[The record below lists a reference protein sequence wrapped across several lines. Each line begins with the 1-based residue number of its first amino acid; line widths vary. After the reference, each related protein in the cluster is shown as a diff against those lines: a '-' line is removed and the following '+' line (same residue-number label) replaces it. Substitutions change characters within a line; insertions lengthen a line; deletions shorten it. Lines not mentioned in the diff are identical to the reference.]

1 MRLPIVFNDRYK
13 LNTKLGE
20 GGLAVVYVAKDLAL
34 NRRVA
39 VKLLRQEYTND
50 PTFLARFH
58 KEAQSAASL
67 SHQNIVSVH
76 DFGQDHN
83 RPYIIMEYVAGNDLR
98 TVLDKKQ
105 LSLDQ
110 VVDYAIQI
118 CKGVG
123 SAHQRK
129 MVHGDL
135 KPGNIL
141 VSADNQVKVADFG
154 LARALGQSA
163 MDEGELVWGTPSY
176 FAPEQAAGETVMPAT
191 DVYAIG
197 VILYEMLAGTLPF
210 IGVNDQDVARK
221 HLYERPPPI
230 SHHTD
235 HVPYDL
241 EKIVMKALEKD
252 AGQRYYSGDELH
264 KELARFEKK
273 QGRLTAP
280 HGQITRSHQKSILEQ
295 VFDLGT
301 VGLSF
306 FVSVLLAGLIPLW
319 FGVYQMWY
327 NPTVIDVPIVPTA
340 TLASNQIRVPMLIG
354 FSEEDAQA
362 ILRGVGLGMEVD
374 GYVSH
379 PSIEAF
385 SVTEQTMLPG
395 SAIDNDGVVHVTLS
409 SGQDMFE
416 MPAVIGLDRTKVE
429 DLLRSVGLQVEIKFV
444 QSPQDIDT
452 VVGQMPSASAMITKG
467 SEVILEVSGYSK
479 ITVGSNF
486 DNQILLAA
494 YELNQIEF
502 QIHDYILITFFWH
515 ATKRIEQNY
524 DILIHITT
532 KNGDL
537 IAQYE
542 GTPNVNVTSSWGV
555 AEETSDSYQLVITEN
570 IKPGDYQIRLG
581 LRNPND
587 GLNLKVISPGSLT
600 MEADMLI
607 VQEIRVN

>member
-1 MRLPIVFNDRYK
+1 
-13 LNTKLGE
+13 
-20 GGLAVVYVAKDLAL
+20 VVYVAKDLAL